1 MAAILIR
8 TVIIYIFLSVVLKV
22 LGKRQVGELEVS
34 ELVSTLILSEVAAL
48 PLSDPDI
55 PLLYAMIPILIL
67 LSIEISLTFLKNK
80 SKILK
85 RILESRPN
93 FLIDKGKLCEDELSR
108 VRISLDEL
116 LGELRLKGVADIDD
130 VYYAV
135 LEQNGQLS
143 VILKKENE
151 PITPRMLN
159 LKSTESGIAHPLILD
174 GDICTE
180 NLKRIQKNEEWLV
193 EECKREGLRT
203 KDIFLCT
210 FDDSGKLSIIK
221 RKKE

>member
-1 MAAILIR
+1 MASILIR
-8 TVIIYIFLSVVLKV
+8 TVIIYVFLSVVLKV

-55 PLLYAMIPILIL
+55 PLLYATVPILII

-80 SKILK
+80 SPVLK
-85 RILESRPN
+85 RIFESRPN
-93 FLIDKGKLCEDELSR
+93 FLINKGSLCEDELSR

-116 LGELRLKGVADIDD
+116 IGELRLKGVGDISD
-130 VYYAV
+130 VYYAI

-151 PITPRMLN
+151 PVTPKMLGI
-159 LKSTESGIAHPLILD
+159 KTTESGIAHPLILD
-174 GDICTE
+174 GDVCRE
-180 NLKRIQKNEEWLV
+180 NLIRMQKSEQWLAA
-193 EECKREGLRT
+193 ECKKKNCRIDEV
-203 KDIFLCT
+203 FLCT
-210 FDDSGKLSIIK
+210 LNDSGSLSIIK
-221 RKKE
+221 RKKK